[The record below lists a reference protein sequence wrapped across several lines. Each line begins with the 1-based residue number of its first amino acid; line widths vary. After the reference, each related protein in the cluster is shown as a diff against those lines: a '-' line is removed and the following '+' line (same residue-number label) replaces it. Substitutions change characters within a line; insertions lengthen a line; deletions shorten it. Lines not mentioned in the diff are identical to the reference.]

1 MERRSRLGVT
11 SCVVVMLSGSHVVTA
26 ALAGQAGTTRWDVPA
41 DVTAADRRDILQLA
55 GQLKIHDPELVST
68 FNAGC
73 LAVRVVSRPVVDGNR
88 VLSQWVLIRRAS
100 GAGCGPVASG
110 QPVRRAGNWLT
121 GATVAIPIE
130 RWRVRDGAWH
140 VDVHLGKDVPYGDA
154 EIVVRAIRRR
164 DLIDQRRPDNRAT
177 ALSTIDPAAITSI
190 ERPHQG
196 VGTPPSPSREFEVRT
211 GERGGDSLLVRIVD
225 GRVEVHR
232 SSQWT
237 P

>member
-1 MERRSRLGVT
+1 MLVT
-11 SCVVVMLSGSHVVTA
+11 GSLVVALV
-26 ALAGQAGTTRWDVPA
+26 LAGQADATRWNVPA

-55 GQLKIHDPELVST
+55 GQLKINDPEQVST

-73 LAVRVVSRPVVDGNR
+73 LAVRVVSKPVVEGNR
-88 VLSQWVLIRRAS
+88 VLSHWVLIRRAS
-100 GAGCGPVASG
+100 GAGCGPVTSG

-121 GATVAIPIE
+121 GAIVAMPIE
-130 RWRVRDGAWH
+130 RWRVRDGGWH

-164 DLIDQRRPDNRAT
+164 DLIDQRSSDNRAT
-177 ALSTIDPAAITSI
+177 ALSTIDSAAITNI

-196 VGTPPSPSREFEVRT
+196 IGTPAPQPREYEVRT
-211 GERGGDSLLVRIVD
+211 GERGGDSLLVRILD

-232 SSQWT
+232 SGQWI